1 MAPTLGDMINT
12 INHEYAFYLGAIVI
26 LVLGLYKASQ

>member
-1 MAPTLGDMINT
+1 MINT

-26 LVLGLYKASQ
+26 VVLGLYKASGQFRLTT